1 MGFYEVNSKF
11 FTFPTS
17 GTGKHTYIGLF
28 NNTFF
33 TSLNC
38 NVRYS
43 HTIDR

>member
-28 NNTFF
+28 NTFF

-38 NVRYS
+38 NVRYN